1 MKTLENQLTAKG
13 IKELKNLISDFYPYS
28 IEDCKKISEFIYLNT
43 SLYSQVLE
51 LEEWPCIQIQTELKN
66 LFWQWK
72 DVFIEL
78 DNDLTF
84 SWYSELV
91 EKLNWYL
98 ETAEKYREKNY
109 LSLNQ

>member
-1 MKTLENQLTAKG
+1 MTIQEQIGKEG
-13 IKELKNLISDFYPYS
+13 EKELKNLISDFTPYS
-28 IEDCKKISEFIYLNT
+28 ITDCKNLSEFIYLQT

-84 SWYSELV
+84 MGYSELI
-91 EKLNWYL
+91 EKLNKYL
-98 ETAEKYREKNY
+98 MIAEIYREKNY

>member
-1 MKTLENQLTAKG
+1 MTIQEQIGKAGE
-13 IKELKNLISDFYPYS
+13 KELKKLISNFYPY
-28 IEDCKKISEFIYLNT
+28 IVEDCKNISEFIYLNT

-51 LEEWPCIQIQTELKN
+51 TGDWPCIQIQTEIKN
-66 LFWQWK
+66 LFWQWN

-84 SWYSELV
+84 MGYSDLI
-91 EKLNWYL
+91 EKLNKYL
-98 ETAEKYREKNY
+98 MIAEIYREKNY